1 MDMIIAGQR
10 IGGGNRQKINVTN
23 PATGAIIRTVP
34 VATQADID
42 YAVRRSLIG
51 QRLWQNRPMHERI
64 SILEKFADLLETHS
78 LQVAETE
85 TAEMGKPIAQSIAEV
100 KSSVEMV
107 RNFNEHARTLGGEVL
122 PISSLPSAEKD
133 VLITLRVPYG
143 VVAAIIPFNYPVS
156 SNLLK
161 TVPALLM
168 GNAVLVKP
176 SSEAPLANILLVQ
189 QMLDAGV
196 PADVIQIITGPG
208 EQIGRQLASDTRI
221 ALISLTG
228 STKTGIEISRYS
240 AGNLK
245 RVLLELGGNDPLLL
259 LEDVDMD
266 YAVQEA
272 ISGRF
277 GNAGQVCCASKRFL
291 VPRERKAEFVSH
303 LIFNLRQKRIGNPM
317 DYETQM
323 GPLVSER
330 AAQKVEEQLHK
341 TVEQGGKILYGGHRL
356 QGAYFEPTV
365 LEVPKHAEILGS
377 MEVFGPVWPVVVY
390 DTLDEGIEIA
400 NQTCYGLS
408 AGVIGRDYQM
418 LWKAA
423 RAIQAGCCV
432 LNGSGNYQTKDQG
445 FGGMKLSGGARE
457 GGRYSLEEM
466 SQIKT
471 LVFRRA
477 FEDS

>member
-1 MDMIIAGQR
+1 
-10 IGGGNRQKINVTN
+10 
-23 PATGAIIRTVP
+23 
-34 VATQADID
+34 
-42 YAVRRSLIG
+42 
-51 QRLWQNRPMHERI
+51 
-64 SILEKFADLLETHS
+64 
-78 LQVAETE
+78 
-85 TAEMGKPIAQSIAEV
+85 
-100 KSSVEMV
+100 
-107 RNFNEHARTLGGEVL
+107 
-122 PISSLPSAEKD
+122 
-133 VLITLRVPYG
+133 
-143 VVAAIIPFNYPVS
+143 
-156 SNLLK
+156 
-161 TVPALLM
+161 
-168 GNAVLVKP
+168 
-176 SSEAPLANILLVQ
+176 
-189 QMLDAGV
+189 
-196 PADVIQIITGPG
+196 
-208 EQIGRQLASDTRI
+208 
-221 ALISLTG
+221 
-228 STKTGIEISRYS
+228 
-240 AGNLK
+240 
-245 RVLLELGGNDPLLL
+245 
-259 LEDVDMD
+259 MD

-291 VPRERKAEFVSH
+291 VPRERKDEFVSH

-365 LEVPKHAEILGS
+365 LEVPKQAEILGS

-432 LNGSGNYQTKDQG
+432 LNGNGNYQTKDQG

>member
-1 MDMIIAGQR
+1 
-10 IGGGNRQKINVTN
+10 
-23 PATGAIIRTVP
+23 
-34 VATQADID
+34 
-42 YAVRRSLIG
+42 
-51 QRLWQNRPMHERI
+51 
-64 SILEKFADLLETHS
+64 
-78 LQVAETE
+78 
-85 TAEMGKPIAQSIAEV
+85 
-100 KSSVEMV
+100 
-107 RNFNEHARTLGGEVL
+107 
-122 PISSLPSAEKD
+122 
-133 VLITLRVPYG
+133 
-143 VVAAIIPFNYPVS
+143 
-156 SNLLK
+156 
-161 TVPALLM
+161 M

-272 ISGRF
+272 ISGRL

-365 LEVPKHAEILGS
+365 LEVPKQAEILGS

-432 LNGSGNYQTKDQG
+432 LNGNGNYQTKDQG